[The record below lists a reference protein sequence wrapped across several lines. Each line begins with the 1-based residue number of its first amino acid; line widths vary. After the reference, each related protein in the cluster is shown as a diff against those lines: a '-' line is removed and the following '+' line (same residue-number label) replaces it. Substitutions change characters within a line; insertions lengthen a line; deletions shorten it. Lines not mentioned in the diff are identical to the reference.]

1 MGRGV
6 VAGTA
11 SAAILPKTPMS
22 PSYGVTPTSYTSGG
36 QDAEIAKIR
45 ELLEGKADEEAM
57 HQMLTKLAQMQSTIE
72 SLSYRC
78 IYLERQQAKDREK
91 SQKEIDDNNVQIL
104 KRVHDFRTAFEM
116 ERVSRLEREAQLL
129 KRIGEDKQQ
138 LLQKLDAERMARE
151 SSVNV
156 VRDEIDQSTG
166 KLSRMLQMETT
177 HRGEREDDILRA
189 LNQYSVLLQSLT
201 ATN

>member
-1 MGRGV
+1 MGDSQM
-6 VAGTA
+6 AM
-11 SAAILPKTPMS
+11 SMKTPMS
-22 PSYGVTPTSYTSGG
+22 PTYGVTPTSYQSGG
-36 QDAEIAKIR
+36 NDAEILQIR
-45 ELLEGKADEEAM
+45 ELLESKADDEAM
-57 HQMLTKLAQMQSTIE
+57 HQLLIKIAQMQSTIE

-91 SQKEIDDNNVQIL
+91 SQKEIEDNNAQIL
-104 KRVHDFRTAFEM
+104 KQVHDFRTAFEM

-138 LLQKLDAERMARE
+138 LMEKLDAERMARE

-156 VRDEIDQSTG
+156 VRDGLAQSTE

>member
-1 MGRGV
+1 M
-6 VAGTA
+6 ALA
-11 SAAILPKTPMS
+11 MKTPMS
-22 PSYGVTPTSYTSGG
+22 PTYGGTPTSYQSSGN
-36 QDAEIAKIR
+36 DAEILQIR
-45 ELLEGKADEEAM
+45 ELLESKADEEAM
-57 HQMLTKLAQMQSTIE
+57 HQLLTKIAQMQSTIE

-91 SQKEIDDNNVQIL
+91 SQKEIEDNNAQIL
-104 KRVHDFRTAFEM
+104 KQVHDFRTAFEM

-156 VRDEIDQSTG
+156 VRDELAQSTE

-177 HRGEREDDILRA
+177 HRGEREDQILSA